1 MFHEY
6 DIINLSN
13 FNTKVI
19 TCQKFIHF
27 CNAVFTITRLCNI
40 RQSVS
45 TPRER
50 CRHASIIHLCKT
62 FTKIFLKAAF
72 LRDSI
77 SFSLR
82 TNTYH
87 CLSACGSQQA
97 ATWIT
102 NVVCH
107 TTHAP
112 HLVYKLLRNAVEFRD
127 ALLHSTLEEYNT
139 GRFGDNLL
147 SNLTYYFFQN
157 IHIKDFINILKP
169 YHIKLEM
176 ECWSGL
182 R

>member
-97 ATWIT
+97 ALSKRLRESLTLYATQPMHHILYI
-102 NVVCH
+102 NYFVRPLNSA
-107 TTHAP
+107 THCYILP
-112 HLVYKLLRNAVEFRD
+112 SRN
-127 ALLHSTLEEYNT
+127 T
-139 GRFGDNLL
+139 
-147 SNLTYYFFQN
+147 
-157 IHIKDFINILKP
+157 ILADLATI
-169 YHIKLEM
+169 YCQI
-176 ECWSGL
+176 
-182 R
+182 